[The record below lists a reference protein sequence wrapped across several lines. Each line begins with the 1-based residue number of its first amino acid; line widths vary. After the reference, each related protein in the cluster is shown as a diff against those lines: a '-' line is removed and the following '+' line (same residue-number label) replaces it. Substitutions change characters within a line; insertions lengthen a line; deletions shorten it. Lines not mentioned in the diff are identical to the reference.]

1 MREHR
6 KAKGNLRLWGGGNVR
21 VGEMRIK
28 VLKKTSNELKIE
40 VEGEGHTLCNVI
52 QKVLLE
58 DDTIE
63 MAGYHIQH
71 PLIGNAIMYV
81 HTKGKRRPEATVRE
95 AAKKIGGQCKEF
107 RNSFEKALKEWQRK

>member
-1 MREHR
+1 M
-6 KAKGNLRLWGGGNVR
+6 K
-21 VGEMRIK
+21 IK

-40 VEGEGHTLCNVI
+40 VEGEGHTLCNVL

-58 DDTIE
+58 DETIE

-71 PLIGNAIMYV
+71 PLISNPMIHV
-81 HTKGKRRPEATVRE
+81 HTKGKRKPEATVRE

-107 RNSFEKALKEWQRK
+107 RKSFKKALKEWQRK